1 MIKTWLKKTLFK
13 ALACGAALAL
23 AAASAVPAAA
33 AAQWPNQQQ
42 GVWTVP
48 AFTFH
53 DGQTLEQVNFAYTT
67 LGNPDGE
74 AVLILHGTNG
84 SSASMLSDGFAGQLF
99 GPGQP
104 LDASRYFIII
114 PDALGTGRSS
124 KPSDGLKTAFP
135 HYNYADMVAGQ
146 YRLVTE
152 GLGITHLRLVL
163 GNSMGGMQTWLWG
176 ETYPDFMDALMP
188 LASLPMAMSGRNW
201 MTRRMI
207 IDLIKADPD
216 YKDGNYT
223 TQPRFARLANVFYAI
238 ATNGGTL
245 RLQQLGPD
253 GASASAY
260 VDAQLRQEFKAD
272 ANDTL
277 YQWAS
282 SEDYDPV
289 AGLERISAYL
299 YAVNSADDER
309 NPQIFGALER
319 AVEQIPH
326 AQFYIIPQS
335 TETTGHGTTMQA
347 RYWADKLTQLLQTA
361 PHRN

>member
-1 MIKTWLKKTLFK
+1 MFRQWLKKVLP
-13 ALACGAALAL
+13 AAAFWAAGAL
-23 AAASAVPAAA
+23 AAVSATAE
-33 AAQWPNQQQ
+33 WPNQQQ
-42 GVWTVP
+42 GVWTAP
-48 AFTFH
+48 SFTFH

-67 LGNPDGE
+67 LGNPEGE

-84 SSASMLSDGFAGQLF
+84 SSASMLSDGFAGSLF

-124 KPSDGLKTAFP
+124 KPSDGLKASFP

-152 GLGITHLRLVL
+152 GLGISHLRLVL

-216 YKDGNYT
+216 YQNGNYVE
-223 TQPRFARLANVFYAI
+223 QPKLARLANVFYAL

-245 RLQQLGPD
+245 RLQKLGPD
-253 GASASAY
+253 GAAASAW
-260 VDAQLRQEFKAD
+260 VDAQLAQDFKAD

-282 SEDYDPV
+282 SEDYDPT
-289 AGLERISAYL
+289 ADLGKISAYL

-319 AVEQIPH
+319 AVEQIPQ
-326 AQFYIIPQS
+326 AKFYIIPQS

-347 RYWADKLTQLLQTA
+347 VYWADKLEELLQTA
-361 PHRN
+361 PRRQ

>member
-1 MIKTWLKKTLFK
+1 MILSWLKRNVPL
-13 ALACGAALAL
+13 LL
-23 AAASAVPAAA
+23 AAGTLATATACTATPAD
-33 AAQWPNQQQ
+33 WPNQQK
-42 GVWTVP
+42 GVWT
-48 AFTFH
+48 ASEFTFH
-53 DGQTLEQVNFAYTT
+53 DGSTLEQVNFAYTT
-67 LGNPDGE
+67 LGNPEGE
-74 AVLILHGTNG
+74 PVLILHGTNG
-84 SSASMLSDGFAGQLF
+84 SSASMLTDGFAGKLF

-104 LDASRYFIII
+104 LDAGKYFIII
-114 PDALGTGRSS
+114 PDALGTGGSS
-124 KPSDGLKTAFP
+124 KPSDGLKASFP

-152 GLGITHLRLVL
+152 GLGVKHLRLVL

-176 ETYPDFMDALMP
+176 VTYPDFMDALMP

-216 YKDGNYT
+216 YQDGNYT
-223 TQPRFARLANVFYAI
+223 EQPKLAKLANTFYGL

-245 RLQQLGPD
+245 RLQKLGPD
-253 GASASAY
+253 GAAASAY
-260 VDAQLRQEFKAD
+260 VDGEMAKDFKAD
-272 ANDTL
+272 ANNTL

-282 SEDYDPV
+282 SEDYDPS
-289 AGLERISAYL
+289 ADLGKITAYL

-319 AVEQIPH
+319 AMEQIPN
-326 AQFYIIPQS
+326 AKFYIIPES
-335 TETTGHGTTMQA
+335 AETLGHSTTMQA
-347 RYWADKLTQLLQTA
+347 GYWADKLVELLESA